1 MRAVVQRVRRASV
14 RVEGKNVAEIDQ
26 GLLVLL
32 GVGSGDTETDSE
44 YLAEKIAFLRIF
56 PDQDGKM
63 NLNVQQ
69 VGGSVLA
76 VSQFTLYGD
85 ARRGRRPSF
94 SEAAQPEWAEE
105 LYRKF
110 VGLLSDKG
118 VQVETGIFQ
127 AQMEVE
133 LLNDGPVT
141 ILLSS
146 GGEF

>member
-1 MRAVVQRVRRASV
+1 MQRVQRASV
-14 RVEGKNVAEIDQ
+14 RVEGKNVAEIDN
-26 GLLVLL
+26 GLLVFL
-32 GVGSGDTETDSE
+32 GVGSGDTEADSE

-56 PDQDGKM
+56 SDPEGKM

-94 SEAAQPEWAEE
+94 SAAAPPEQADE
-105 LYRKF
+105 LYRTF
-110 VGLLSDKG
+110 VNILRSKG
-118 VQVETGIFQ
+118 VQVKTGIFQ